1 MTRPPRMSGYDDDFF
16 AWTQEQAVALRHL
29 PASVAGAEVDVA
41 NLDIANLAMEIEDLG
56 RRDLR
61 EVKSFLKLVIEHLIK
76 IYACPGYPDV
86 PHWRS
91 ETRHFQDSAIAAL
104 SPSMRQLLS
113 AATVWQSGWKAA
125 RGFLADAGVCSALPT
140 TCPFTLDDLLS
151 NDFDLDTAL
160 AKLAT
165 ANADISA

>member
-16 AWTQEQAVALRHL
+16 AWTQEQAAALRHL
-29 PASVAGAEVDVA
+29 PASVVGTDV
-41 NLDIANLAMEIEDLG
+41 DIANVAMEIEDLG

-61 EVKSFLKLVIEHLIK
+61 EVKSFLKLVVEHLIK
-76 IYACPGYPDV
+76 IDACPGYPDV

-125 RGFLADAGVCSALPT
+125 RGFLADAGVRSALPT

-160 AKLAT
+160 AKLAAPKAGVST
-165 ANADISA
+165 